1 MPNITLKVGPMS
13 ANTDT
18 TKVAL
23 KYALKAPGQMTKAA
37 TDTIQT
43 SKELKAIQSQKER
56 TYTFSATLNEV
67 VFGTR
72 SGQASVTCRLSAV
85 LSTPNQFRTDGKEDI
100 VSGNITGNATTI
112 GGTTDRDVADCVAA
126 AVEATINKSV
136 VTGIKDHIDKNP

>member
-1 MPNITLKVGPMS
+1 MPNVTLKVGPMS
-13 ANTDT
+13 VITDT
-18 TKVAL
+18 DKVAH
-23 KYALKAPGQMTKAA
+23 KYAIKAPEQMTKAA
-37 TDTIQT
+37 TDNIQT
-43 SKELKAIQSQKER
+43 SKELKAIQSKKAR

-72 SGQASVTCRLSAV
+72 NGQPSVTCRLSAA

-100 VSGNITGNATTI
+100 VSGNISGNATTI
-112 GGTTDRDVADCVAA
+112 GGTTDRDVADCVAG